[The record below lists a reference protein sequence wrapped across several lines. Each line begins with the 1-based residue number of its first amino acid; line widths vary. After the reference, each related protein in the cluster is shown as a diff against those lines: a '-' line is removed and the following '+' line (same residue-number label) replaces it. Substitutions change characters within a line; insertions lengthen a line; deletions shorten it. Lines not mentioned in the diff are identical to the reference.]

1 MDFTDK
7 FKIYKNIT
15 GIIISIFATLVMN
28 SCALNINKKDSTSN
42 NKVKLYG
49 TVTDFNKKPVDGAI
63 IRVKN
68 KKFENLYE
76 TVTDKNGKYSLEV
89 EKGTYYAIYSIK
101 EKDYVKRKLEY
112 WAWNV
117 PINKDLEINPMYD
130 RIEIYGI
137 HAFEP
142 KTGPFDTYRI
152 YFRPM
157 SLTKYQE
164 IKKINKGDTINIA
177 PEKLTISELKIKIN
191 DVATTIKTID
201 KVLEYNTSGN
211 YIFAYEVQVIKPEK
225 NNLPENEKVEGY
237 DKISIEINSSETN
250 EKGKAEYFIKKNK
263 LD

>member
-1 MDFTDK
+1 MIKRILIMISAILILYSCELNTE
-7 FKIYKNIT
+7 KN
-15 GIIISIFATLVMN
+15 AT
-28 SCALNINKKDSTSN
+28 ISN

-49 TVTDFNKKPVDGAI
+49 TVTDFNKNPVDSAI

-76 TVTDKNGKYSLEV
+76 TITDKNGKYSLDV
-89 EKGTYYAIYSIK
+89 EKGMYYSIYSIK
-101 EKDYVKRKLEY
+101 EKDYGKRKLEY

-130 RIEIYGI
+130 KIEIYGI

-142 KTGPFDTYRI
+142 KTGPYDTYRI

-157 SLTKYQE
+157 SLTKYQK
-164 IKKINKGDTINIA
+164 IKKINKGDTLNIA

-191 DVATTIKTID
+191 DVAATIKTID
-201 KVLEYNTSGN
+201 KVLEYNTSDN
-211 YIFAYEVQVIKPEK
+211 YIFAYEVQVIEPEN
-225 NNLPENEKVEGY
+225 NNLPESEKVEGY

-250 EKGKAEYFIKKNK
+250 EKGKAEYFIERNK